1 LIGAACFG
9 DDELNSGWMAAL
21 ARFSIGRMMFA
32 CLAMAVAGGIV
43 YAVSDTRQPTTMSK
57 AQAAQEA
64 ETGATPAVAQT
75 GPVTGL
81 PMPRF
86 VSLKSALVN
95 VRRGPSSDHR
105 VAWVFKRKDLP
116 VEIIAEFDH
125 WRRIR
130 DSDGAEGWVYHS
142 LLSGRRTVIAAP
154 WAKGDSIDLKSGKSS
169 TSTVVA
175 RVGSG
180 AVGNLKACDGK
191 WCEAAFGDYEGYVP
205 QEKLFGA
212 YPGEVYDD

>member
-1 LIGAACFG
+1 
-9 DDELNSGWMAAL
+9 
-21 ARFSIGRMMFA
+21 MMFA

-64 ETGATPAVAQT
+64 DGSTAAAATQT

-105 VAWVFKRKDLP
+105 VAWVFKRKNLP

-154 WAKGDSIDLKSGKSS
+154 WAKGDAVDLKAARSA
-169 TSTVVA
+169 TSAIVA

-180 AVGNLKACDGK
+180 AVGNLKSCDGK
-191 WCEAAFGDYEGYVP
+191 WCEASFGDYEGYVP
-205 QEKLFGA
+205 QDKLFGA